1 MSKKLKEQKQQE
13 QQEIL
18 KNIIELVNNQGIKV
32 KKMIIARQD
41 IPKNLKF
48 FSLFIDLT
56 YQLGKLNKN
65 DLLPDNNITYD
76 RESWHDLILFF
87 KYHHFNPNTL
97 HYHLL
102 RYVAYSLKD
111 LCIKYSTKF
120 MYKLFFTLEEHSVTG
135 LYKIPKKSN
144 FYKYI
149 HDNYG
154 DIKEP
159 HLISNTH
166 IIAMI
171 NKLYPKLHNKR
182 KKINT
187 NKNTKKFKKLRL
199 NPLKRTRASK
209 KIK

>member
-1 MSKKLKEQKQQE
+1 MSNKMLEQKQQT
-13 QQEIL
+13 IL
-18 KNIIELVNNQGIKV
+18 KKIMELVNNQGIKV
-32 KKMIIARQD
+32 KKLIIARKD

-65 DLLPDNNITYD
+65 DLLPDNNINYD

-87 KYHHFNPNTL
+87 KYHHYNPNTL

-111 LCIKYSTKF
+111 LCKKYSPKF
-120 MYKLFFTLEEHSVTG
+120 MYLLFFTLEEHSITG
-135 LYKIPKKSN
+135 LYKIPKKSK

-149 HDNYG
+149 QENYG

-171 NKLYPKLHNKR
+171 NRLNPKLHKR
-182 KKINT
+182 KRNKKS
-187 NKNTKKFKKLRL
+187 NKNTSKHKKLRL

-209 KIK
+209 KLSK